1 MYKSLII
8 IMMLSICILPAMQ
21 AQAKADNNTAAN
33 SKPGAP
39 TMTITSVDVNDT
51 ILKLSY
57 DIRNDS
63 GKDVW
68 ILAGFGKTGVSAE
81 VFMDTDDRTLL
92 IRNRLDV
99 AWRGGNGI
107 PYGRCV
113 LLRAGQTQRETV
125 TLATP
130 VNPDYGFMDRP
141 LRRARGLEYAT
152 RLAIEIGYYASDL
165 PEMIRDI
172 LEQADKIGNT
182 PKNHDD
188 KIIRY
193 YFRGSLYF
201 NKVSEIL
208 RQRDEEVLLPYTY
221 QWFKGEKLLR
231 TTADGLR
238 IPYEEKPDWFRK
250 RHSLDIPACTRV
262 EIRYQPSILEYFFPY
277 LGQQSL
283 LSPTEKEYLQLM
295 KTIVVHDSQALK
307 AFINDINKG
316 VSLDGIVRERSRA
329 QVVCYHED
337 KSLTSIPIFNDDSV
351 VTDWMDRF
359 TYPDGILS
367 LRMVTPQIK
376 PFEFRVQCAANLRNL
391 WHRLRLY
398 HKAEKKHPLVPS
410 GRADMLYPAPAYWCG
425 AMVQASQ
432 QTLYKEGDTIFGR
445 YSIYGRSDEQVIS
458 PHICPGTGEAK
469 RHLAKSNYAMNPNCK
484 RDSPPDTLL
493 LFETKAG
500 WNQHGGPELF
510 TFDNH
515 DPKGGCVLLNDGT
528 VKFIRTKKE
537 LQQLRWK

>member
-1 MYKSLII
+1 
-8 IMMLSICILPAMQ
+8 
-21 AQAKADNNTAAN
+21 
-33 SKPGAP
+33 
-39 TMTITSVDVNDT
+39 
-51 ILKLSY
+51 
-57 DIRNDS
+57 
-63 GKDVW
+63 VW
-68 ILAGFGKTGVSAE
+68 ILVGFGKTEVIAE

-125 TLATP
+125 TLAIP
-130 VNPDYGFMDRP
+130 VNPEYGFMDRP
-141 LRRARGLEYAT
+141 LRKARGLEYAT
-152 RLAIEIGYYASDL
+152 RLAIEFGYYASDL
-165 PEMIRDI
+165 PERIRDI
-172 LEQADKIGNT
+172 LERADKIGDN

-188 KIIRY
+188 EIIRY
-193 YFRGSLYF
+193 YFKGSLYF
-201 NKVSEIL
+201 NKLSEIL
-208 RQRDEEVLLPYTY
+208 RQRDEEVFLPFTY

-238 IPYEEKPDWFRK
+238 IPYEEKSDRLRK
-250 RHSLDIPACTRV
+250 RRSLDIPPCTRV

-277 LGQQSL
+277 AGQQRL
-283 LSPTEKEYLQLM
+283 LSTAEKEYLQSM
-295 KTIVVHDSQALK
+295 KNIVIEDQKALK
-307 AFINDINKG
+307 PFINDINKCIPY
-316 VSLDGIVRERSRA
+316 SGIVRERNRA

-337 KSLTSIPIFNDDSV
+337 ERLTSIHIFNDDSI

-359 TYPDGILS
+359 TYRDGILS

-376 PFEFRVQCAANLRNL
+376 PFELRVQCAANLRNL

-398 HKAEKKHPLVPS
+398 HKAEKTHPVDSS
-410 GRADMLYPAPAYWCG
+410 GKTDMLYPAPAYWCA
-425 AMVQASQ
+425 AMVQASR
-432 QTLYKEGDTIFGR
+432 QTDNTIYGR
-445 YSIYGRSDEQVIS
+445 YSMYGRSDEEVIR
-458 PHICPGTGEAK
+458 PHICPGTGEGK
-469 RHLAKSNYAMNPNCK
+469 KHLAKSHYAINPNCK
-484 RDSPPDTLL
+484 PNSPPDTML

-515 DPKGGCVLLNDGT
+515 GPRGGCVLLNDGT
-528 VKFIRTKKE
+528 VKFIRTKEE